1 MELSHLQEQLLLEN
15 IILDEDML
23 GYCNDFL
30 LLLERFGQ
38 RLLRKKWHQ
47 DFNPE
52 EEMFVR
58 NLSREVEE
66 LGGNIPKEK
75 LGKVQRAIMALMI
88 PIIGFHFN
96 VNLGNINADDV
107 AYTLKKLNGQ
117 KIEKISERVRN
128 FVVHHMSK
136 KKGG

>member
-58 NLSREVEE
+58 NLSRAVEE

-75 LGKVQRAIMALMI
+75 LGDNW
-88 PIIGFHFN
+88 II
-96 VNLGNINADDV
+96 
-107 AYTLKKLNGQ
+107 
-117 KIEKISERVRN
+117 S
-128 FVVHHMSK
+128 
-136 KKGG
+136 